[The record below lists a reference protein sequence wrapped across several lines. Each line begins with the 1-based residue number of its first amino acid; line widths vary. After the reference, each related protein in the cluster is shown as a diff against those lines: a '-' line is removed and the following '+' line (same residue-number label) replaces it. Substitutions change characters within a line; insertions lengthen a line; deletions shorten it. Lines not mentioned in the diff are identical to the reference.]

1 MDPEANQVLNGQLHI
16 VSQLFLRVLKHIG
29 NELRLHQVSKMPK
42 EGIPLVHVPI
52 LVVPRSP
59 GCCVQERVHLLG
71 ISRGVVLVLPV
82 QAVVLMRNLGVT
94 QARNRNRGFRDP
106 AAVLAPIPLQQFSLP
121 LIVVHD
127 TNIWMFL
134 QVEDQMVRLQWR
146 EEGRHTVGAERPPFE
161 SIDSLLITEMR
172 VSL

>member
-1 MDPEANQVLNGQLHI
+1 ML
-16 VSQLFLRVLKHIG
+16 
-29 NELRLHQVSKMPK
+29 
-42 EGIPLVHVPI
+42 PI
-52 LVVPRSP
+52 
-59 GCCVQERVHLLG
+59 
-71 ISRGVVLVLPV
+71 

-94 QARNRNRGFRDP
+94 QARNRNSGFRNP
-106 AAVLAPIPLQQFSLP
+106 AAVLAPIAFQQFSLP

-134 QVEDQMVRLQWR
+134 QVEDQMVRLKWR

-161 SIDSLLITEMR
+161 SIDSLLIIEMR